1 MTLLTNKTTID
12 MIKTF
17 ILATASL
24 TACTAAFAQQGKQ
37 MLTSVEEKNIG
48 DYWIEYAYNADGTL
62 HYLEST
68 DEYGTSNK
76 LFNYNDAGQV
86 VSIDFAAWNGFAFE
100 PYSYV
105 EYKYNDK
112 GLLEWRRNWNFDDN
126 GNKKDFYDAE
136 IRNSYDE
143 DGNLLYKVTYLYME
157 NVADYVLMDS
167 TTYTY
172 SNGRLGR
179 MDCYNKNGGLSSY
192 YIYEYDARGD
202 LEAEINYNT
211 PYGTAASAETYSKRE
226 YQYDRSG
233 NLKRL
238 IYYLGTSMGGFNMPQ
253 DSTEYFY
260 DESVSIDDVV
270 YPVDPEETKNF
281 ENYLKS
287 KIEGYSVYSL
297 EEMDMKLSLT
307 QVYEYT
313 YEDFRPTSVK
323 SIEVAKSAEPK
334 VFVSGGTAFVLGFED
349 KDADYVIYD
358 LSGRVVMS
366 GKMAHGTVDVYGLHD
381 GYYVLS
387 VGDNNIKF
395 RK

>member
-1 MTLLTNKTTID
+1 

-17 ILATASL
+17 ILAAASL
-24 TACTAAFAQQGKQ
+24 AAFTAAMAQENKQ
-37 MLTSVEEKNIG
+37 WVSMVEEKNIG
-48 DYWIEYAYNADGTL
+48 GYRIQYFYNEDGTL
-62 HYLEST
+62 QSLEST
-68 DEYGTSNK
+68 DDQGTTNK
-76 LFNYNDAGQV
+76 VFTYNDAGQV
-86 VSIDFAAWNGFAFE
+86 VSIDFGAWNGWVFE

-105 EYKYNDK
+105 EYDYNDQ
-112 GLLEWRRNWNFDDN
+112 GLLAARRNWNLDDD

-260 DESVSIDDVV
+260 DETVSIDDVV
-270 YPVDPEETKNF
+270 YPVDPEETKDF

-307 QVYEYT
+307 QVYEYS
-313 YEDFRPTSVK
+313 YQDFRPVSVK
-323 SIEVAKSAEPK
+323 SIEVPKSDEPK
-334 VFVSGGTAFVLGFED
+334 VFVSGGTAFVLGYEH
-349 KDADYVIYD
+349 KDADYAIYD
-358 LSGRVVMS
+358 LSGRMVMS
-366 GKMAHGTVDVYGLHD
+366 GKMAYGTVDVYGLHD